1 MSVISPFLACM
12 LVVLLHLKCTIFFCF
27 ISAVCLYPTVL
38 SVSLRY
44 YQLAK
49 LARQLLLVGSR
60 QRKGQE
66 GNQATRL
73 LCIFNPHLPIV
84 TAGEGCVENQWGFN
98 ISHHVAMLG

>member
-1 MSVISPFLACM
+1 MRGISEAPFGEHCECNFTISRMHARVTAAFELHHFF
-12 LVVLLHLKCTIFFCF
+12 LLPLHSLSTFT
-27 ISAVCLYPTVL
+27 AL

-66 GNQATRL
+66 GNQAAVR
-73 LCIFNPHLPIV
+73 F
-84 TAGEGCVENQWGFN
+84 
-98 ISHHVAMLG
+98 

>member
-12 LVVLLHLKCTIFFCF
+12 LVLLPRLNCTIFFASLHSLSTF
-27 ISAVCLYPTVL
+27 TAL

-66 GNQATRL
+66 GNQAAVR
-73 LCIFNPHLPIV
+73 F
-84 TAGEGCVENQWGFN
+84 
-98 ISHHVAMLG
+98 